1 MEYARAEMRF
11 ASGIGPRPLLFAG
24 LVEGSVRGIVV
35 EPDSLTVT
43 HTLVSSGQAKKLGPS
58 RRPISDQSTVAQ
70 GAITLMVGLS
80 LMSEGGRM
88 GTIPAV
94 WCDRASGQI
103 MDVLVAR
110 GGGFMRAAVEHI
122 VPASAI
128 LGVGQGRL
136 VLSKDAPPAGTWPP
150 YRADAQ
156 LTRDIREALARPISP
171 LAARHI
177 HVDVHDG
184 QVHLSGAL
192 DTQAEAD
199 LAARAAR
206 GVIGVRSL
214 VNDLIA
220 HESLASRVEQ
230 RLSAL
235 DEDGNSE
242 SVPGPHVR
250 VLAEHGII
258 YLDGTVPTGDV
269 RSSLESAARSV
280 TGVHVVLNR
289 LEVKKDA

>member
-1 MEYARAEMRF
+1 MEYARAELRF
-11 ASGIGPRPLLFAG
+11 AGGIGPRPLVFAG
-24 LVEGSVRGIVV
+24 LVEGPIRGIVV

-43 HTLVSSGQAKKLGPS
+43 HTLVSSGRARKLGPS
-58 RRPISDQSTVAQ
+58 RQPVGEQSAPLAQ
-70 GAITLMVGLS
+70 GAITLTAGLS
-80 LMSEGGRM
+80 LVSDGGRL
-88 GTIPAV
+88 GQIPAV

-110 GGGFMRAAVEHI
+110 GGGFMRPAVEHI

-128 LGVGQGRL
+128 HGVGQGRL
-136 VLSKDAPPAGTWPP
+136 VLSKDAPPAGAWPP

-156 LTRDIREALARPISP
+156 LTRAIREALAQPIAP
-171 LAARHI
+171 LAARRI

-230 RLSAL
+230 RLSTLA
-235 DEDGNSE
+235 EDGN
-242 SVPGPHVR
+242 
-250 VLAEHGII
+250 
-258 YLDGTVPTGDV
+258 
-269 RSSLESAARSV
+269 
-280 TGVHVVLNR
+280 
-289 LEVKKDA
+289 